1 MFTIYPKAVKVFKAA
16 LANSNAEVE
25 NHVETDIKPNS
36 VEKQVA
42 QSSQKTQKTAV
53 TAALK
58 DESVAAVR
66 QGLGRTAPKKLKF
79 KKFGNNECYTI
90 IEKDS
95 RDVFKTFVKNGWV
108 DQWASHNGK
117 DLRHPDFPGVLIGLG
132 YPNDIDEDEAKEFGV
147 SLNRPGNSL
156 CCIMVTTN
164 TAKASATVTA
174 SDLTKQ
180 ATAVVK
186 QGLGRLPE
194 KAKFKKIVTNECYTI
209 VEKSSGLVLKTFV
222 KNGWVDQKAS
232 YNGKELRH
240 PDFQGVL
247 VSLGYPNDIDEDEA
261 KEFGVSLDRPGNS
274 LCCITVIINSTE
286 SATVTAAKSKAK
298 TATKVTKKPL
308 KATIGLFYSYY
319 KRPLNYLFSILA
331 KPRKTAEQKETVKS
345 LMAGLRKAE
354 VKFQKEHKF
363 SDSIV
368 DLLINQRSL
377 KLGKLEASFDAATAS
392 AVAELNA
399 GGEIGV
405 FYNMHKRPLSYLF
418 ALLKSPKLEK
428 SDKKIVDSLV
438 KGLRKAETSFMK
450 DNDIKQSILDKL
462 LKQRKLKLEASAF
475 MQASD
480 LEEKLRYVQ
489 GRIKWPEQI
498 EVSSHPKN
506 SLVLPSVATDEEIDA
521 EEDLGELALDKF
533 CSLNKV
539 KRVRVGEQSGYDVY
553 AIDLGAKG
561 SYYITADE
569 DGAIAVF
576 MSFKGDKRGVAKAAS
591 SASMQASAINSVAL
605 EVVKQGLGR
614 FFPKSGVK
622 FKKISDDEA
631 YTMIKS
637 DPESVVNKFTKLGW
651 NYNSKNK
658 ELTNG
663 QFPDVVVSIGFP
675 NDTDDDERQFFG
687 IDEMKGHECIIM
699 VTMFG

>member
-36 VEKQVA
+36 MEKQVA
-42 QSSQKTQKTAV
+42 KSSQKTQKAAV
-53 TAALK
+53 TAATK
-58 DESVAAVR
+58 KAA
-66 QGLGRTAPKKLKF
+66 TKK
-79 KKFGNNECYTI
+79 
-90 IEKDS
+90 
-95 RDVFKTFVKNGWV
+95 
-108 DQWASHNGK
+108 
-117 DLRHPDFPGVLIGLG
+117 
-132 YPNDIDEDEAKEFGV
+132 
-147 SLNRPGNSL
+147 
-156 CCIMVTTN
+156 
-164 TAKASATVTA
+164 
-174 SDLTKQ
+174 
-180 ATAVVK
+180 
-186 QGLGRLPE
+186 
-194 KAKFKKIVTNECYTI
+194 
-209 VEKSSGLVLKTFV
+209 
-222 KNGWVDQKAS
+222 
-232 YNGKELRH
+232 
-240 PDFQGVL
+240 
-247 VSLGYPNDIDEDEA
+247 
-261 KEFGVSLDRPGNS
+261 
-274 LCCITVIINSTE
+274 
-286 SATVTAAKSKAK
+286 AAKD
-298 TATKVTKKPL
+298 KVTKKPL

-363 SDSIV
+363 TDSIV

-377 KLGKLEASFDAATAS
+377 KLGRLEASFDAATAS
-392 AVAELNA
+392 AVAELKA

-405 FYNMHKRPLSYLF
+405 FYNMHKRPLNYLF

-475 MQASD
+475 MQAS
-480 LEEKLRYVQ
+480 
-489 GRIKWPEQI
+489 
-498 EVSSHPKN
+498 
-506 SLVLPSVATDEEIDA
+506 
-521 EEDLGELALDKF
+521 
-533 CSLNKV
+533 
-539 KRVRVGEQSGYDVY
+539 
-553 AIDLGAKG
+553 
-561 SYYITADE
+561 
-569 DGAIAVF
+569 
-576 MSFKGDKRGVAKAAS
+576 
-591 SASMQASAINSVAL
+591 AINSVAL

-622 FKKISDDEA
+622 FKKISSYEA